1 MAKKTAQII
10 YEEHDDESTLSP
22 EEAALLHAAREAT
35 KQAYAPY
42 SRFRVGAMLLME
54 NGEMISGTNQ
64 ENASF
69 PVGICAERVGLSAAS
84 SRYPGMPVKA
94 IAVSYDNELGASDR
108 PITPCGICRQTLA
121 EYQQRFSAPIRL
133 ILAGLTGK
141 IWVIPDSEALLPLSF
156 SAEDMQ

>member
-10 YEEHDDESTLSP
+10 YEEHDDESKLTP
-22 EEAALLHAAREAT
+22 EEASLLRAAREAT

-54 NGEMISGTNQ
+54 NGEMVTGTNQ

-84 SRYPGMPVKA
+84 SRYPGMPVRV

-141 IWVIPDSEALLPLSF
+141 IWVIPDSGALLPLSF
-156 SAEDMQ
+156 SADDMK

>member
-10 YEEHDDESTLSP
+10 YEEHDDESTLTP
-22 EEAALLHAAREAT
+22 EEASLLRAAREAT

-54 NGEMISGTNQ
+54 NGEMVTGTNQ

-84 SRYPGMPVKA
+84 SRYPGMPVRV

-141 IWVIPDSEALLPLSF
+141 IWVIPDSGALLPLSF
-156 SAEDMQ
+156 SADDMK